1 MWEKQKNSAE
11 ITDHVKNIFSDSS
24 FSKQAL
30 KNKLEKQ
37 TPQIPNYTP
46 LRFIITFN
54 GYLVDCSD
62 SFLDFISL
70 PRKNII
76 GFHINEFC
84 SFKSNLQFL
93 DNLNETLTEHNSHS
107 FQYLTHKNNK
117 VVFYKVVPKFDQYT
131 HNKYFIFESCKA
143 PSIITDFSDIPKS
156 ESDFIADLLLEMFKD
171 LNEGVFVCLQDKVI
185 YWNPKLLEILDFP
198 MDSEDINKIDMQNTI
213 MELFDIDFI
222 NQATDEMQTKTIKT
236 LHGREKYIEIKIR
249 NKGYLNKNVKI
260 VLLTDKSEQYRFK
273 KELLRFSA
281 ITEQAVEAIMVT
293 NPAGKIQY
301 VNPAFEKL
309 FGYSKKEIL
318 EKTPEFLYNG
328 NDDRFDYDKVMQI
341 VRSGKIWKG
350 RLLNKNKSGDVME
363 AEATFSPVIDQNGNI
378 INFITVEKD
387 ITELRRLEKQLQQSQ
402 KLEAIGT
409 LAGGIAHD
417 FNNILTAIIGFTEL
431 VIRDESCSKGIQKKL
446 NRVLQA
452 GLRAKDLAKQI
463 LAFNRQTEQDK
474 KNIQVG
480 LIIKEAL
487 KLLRASLPTTI
498 EIRQDIKAISGI
510 IFANPTQIHQIL
522 MNLCTNASHAMRER
536 GGVLEVILDFVTID
550 QENSSH
556 YPDLN
561 QGPYLRL
568 IVRDTGYGM
577 DEKTLRRIF
586 EPYFTTKKIGEG
598 TGMGLAVVHG
608 IVQAHNGAIYVDSN
622 VGLGTTFEVLFPRVD
637 SNATKENNT
646 DQSLIGGNERI
657 LFVDDEEALVEV
669 TQHILQELGYSVC
682 AKTSSLDA
690 LDEFTE
696 NAGKYDLVISDQ
708 TMPGITGAELADEMF
723 SIKPDIPFI
732 LCTGFSDVITEDK
745 AIELGIKRFL
755 IKPVPMHDFAITI
768 RQVLDEVKEKSLK
781 F

>member
-107 FQYLTHKNNK
+107 FQYLTHKNKK

-222 NQATDEMQTKTIKT
+222 NQASDEMQTKTIKT

-281 ITEQAVEAIMVT
+281 ITEQAVESIMVT
-293 NPAGKIQY
+293 NPEGKIQY

-309 FGYSKKEIL
+309 FGYSKKKFWRKHLNFCITGMMTGL
-318 EKTPEFLYNG
+318 IMIKSCKLYG
-328 NDDRFDYDKVMQI
+328 PV
-341 VRSGKIWKG
+341 
-350 RLLNKNKSGDVME
+350 KSG
-363 AEATFSPVIDQNGNI
+363 
-378 INFITVEKD
+378 
-387 ITELRRLEKQLQQSQ
+387 
-402 KLEAIGT
+402 
-409 LAGGIAHD
+409 
-417 FNNILTAIIGFTEL
+417 
-431 VIRDESCSKGIQKKL
+431 
-446 NRVLQA
+446 
-452 GLRAKDLAKQI
+452 
-463 LAFNRQTEQDK
+463 
-474 KNIQVG
+474 
-480 LIIKEAL
+480 
-487 KLLRASLPTTI
+487 
-498 EIRQDIKAISGI
+498 
-510 IFANPTQIHQIL
+510 
-522 MNLCTNASHAMRER
+522 RE
-536 GGVLEVILDFVTID
+536 D
-550 QENSSH
+550 
-556 YPDLN
+556 
-561 QGPYLRL
+561 
-568 IVRDTGYGM
+568 
-577 DEKTLRRIF
+577 
-586 EPYFTTKKIGEG
+586 
-598 TGMGLAVVHG
+598 
-608 IVQAHNGAIYVDSN
+608 
-622 VGLGTTFEVLFPRVD
+622 
-637 SNATKENNT
+637 
-646 DQSLIGGNERI
+646 
-657 LFVDDEEALVEV
+657 
-669 TQHILQELGYSVC
+669 C
-682 AKTSSLDA
+682 
-690 LDEFTE
+690 
-696 NAGKYDLVISDQ
+696 
-708 TMPGITGAELADEMF
+708 
-723 SIKPDIPFI
+723 
-732 LCTGFSDVITEDK
+732 
-745 AIELGIKRFL
+745 
-755 IKPVPMHDFAITI
+755 
-768 RQVLDEVKEKSLK
+768 
-781 F
+781 

>member
-768 RQVLDEVKEKSLK
+768 RQVLDEVKEKV
-781 F
+781 

>member
-1 MWEKQKNSAE
+1 
-11 ITDHVKNIFSDSS
+11 
-24 FSKQAL
+24 
-30 KNKLEKQ
+30 
-37 TPQIPNYTP
+37 
-46 LRFIITFN
+46 
-54 GYLVDCSD
+54 
-62 SFLDFISL
+62 
-70 PRKNII
+70 
-76 GFHINEFC
+76 
-84 SFKSNLQFL
+84 
-93 DNLNETLTEHNSHS
+93 
-107 FQYLTHKNNK
+107 
-117 VVFYKVVPKFDQYT
+117 
-131 HNKYFIFESCKA
+131 
-143 PSIITDFSDIPKS
+143 
-156 ESDFIADLLLEMFKD
+156 
-171 LNEGVFVCLQDKVI
+171 
-185 YWNPKLLEILDFP
+185 
-198 MDSEDINKIDMQNTI
+198 
-213 MELFDIDFI
+213 
-222 NQATDEMQTKTIKT
+222 
-236 LHGREKYIEIKIR
+236 
-249 NKGYLNKNVKI
+249 
-260 VLLTDKSEQYRFK
+260 
-273 KELLRFSA
+273 
-281 ITEQAVEAIMVT
+281 
-293 NPAGKIQY
+293 
-301 VNPAFEKL
+301 
-309 FGYSKKEIL
+309 
-318 EKTPEFLYNG
+318 
-328 NDDRFDYDKVMQI
+328 MQI

-561 QGPYLRL
+561 LGPYLRL

-682 AKTSSLDA
+682 AKTSS
-690 LDEFTE
+690 
-696 NAGKYDLVISDQ
+696 
-708 TMPGITGAELADEMF
+708 P
-723 SIKPDIPFI
+723 
-732 LCTGFSDVITEDK
+732 
-745 AIELGIKRFL
+745 
-755 IKPVPMHDFAITI
+755 
-768 RQVLDEVKEKSLK
+768 
-781 F
+781 

>member
-11 ITDHVKNIFSDSS
+11 ITDHVKNIFSDSR

-768 RQVLDEVKEKSLK
+768 RQVLDEVKEKV
-781 F
+781 